1 VSAFVPRRSAAL
13 LFLLLGAARLGAQTA
28 PAPAA
33 TALPAATTAQAAPAG
48 DALPK
53 LEQGKAE
60 NPVSRFEIVSLG
72 SYPITLFYV
81 DFAFDFQSWLAHG
94 RDANYAPWPVKGVF
108 SSSLTDSQRLTRLG
122 AALGVAFAVGAV
134 DAIIH
139 AKKVKAAERLRESRL
154 LIDPSGAAP

>member
-1 VSAFVPRRSAAL
+1 MSAFIPRRAALL
-13 LFLLLGAARLGAQTA
+13 LFLLLCAACLGAQAA

-33 TALPAATTAQAAPAG
+33 LAPAAQAAPAG

-53 LEQGKAE
+53 LEQAKAE

-108 SSSLTDSQRLTRLG
+108 STSLTDSQRLTRLG
-122 AALGVAFAVGAV
+122 AALGLSFAVGAV

-139 AKKVKAAERLRESRL
+139 AKKVKAAERLREARL
-154 LIDPSGAAP
+154 SMDPSGAAP